1 MVEIR
6 LSTGRGR
13 TANTGYLMAKLP
25 NPPGIDELSKIPPQ
39 IKTISVGTEVSRVYF
54 ANSTHPTHWNQ
65 FRHFGPTASRFD
77 HHLLDTSGTSFVQ
90 DRGIM
95 YVAAG
100 PEAAST
106 CLAEVF
112 QSKRTIDRNA
122 GLPIYVGFVLEA
134 DVNLLDLT
142 TSFVT
147 AMGASTAIHSGPRP
161 RARRWSQQL
170 YQAYP
175 EIDGILYCSS
185 MYGNAPAIALYERAK
200 RAIPDYHLF
209 HRELRDVAMNKVVIQ
224 IATKINYAVV

>member
-1 MVEIR
+1 
-6 LSTGRGR
+6 
-13 TANTGYLMAKLP
+13 MAKLP

-54 ANSTHPTHWNQ
+54 ANSAHPTNWNQ

-77 HHLLDTSGTSFVQ
+77 HHQLDTSDKSFVQ

-95 YVAAG
+95 YLAAG
-100 PEAAST
+100 SEAAST

-112 QSKRTIDRNA
+112 QAKRTIDRHA
-122 GLPIYVGFVLEA
+122 GLPIYVGFLLEA
-134 DVNLLDLT
+134 KINLLDLT
-142 TSFVT
+142 TAFIT
-147 AMGASTAIHSGPRP
+147 TMGASTAIHSGPRP
-161 RARRWSQQL
+161 RARLWSQQL
-170 YQAYP
+170 YQANP

-200 RAIPDYHLF
+200 RAIPTYHLF
-209 HRELRDVAMNKVVIQ
+209 HRELRDIAMTRVVVQ